1 VAGAGYIR
9 NSSFASARRIGAG
22 RGAFVAMS
30 SSAKIAS
37 FGAGGRPWRR
47 RMPASRTKH
56 RRRRPRAGFGRH
68 ARASAFRDLLALP
81 PARGTARCARPAYF
95 DRAGRDSADVSRAGR
110 DLALHTGGEI
120 EADGLRIRRQG
131 IKTPGDAA
139 RRRTAARRRHRRAG
153 CFASARRGRNRGLFP
168 RARRDE
174 KRHYAA
180 LLPRCSRPTRG
191 FPR

>member
-37 FGAGGRPWRR
+37 FGLADGHGGGECRRAARNIGAGGRAPVSVATLERRLSGICWRYR
-47 RMPASRTKH
+47 QLGEPL
-56 RRRRPRAGFGRH
+56 
-68 ARASAFRDLLALP
+68 D
-81 PARGTARCARPAYF
+81 ARPAYF

-139 RRRTAARRRHRRAG
+139 RRRTAASRRHRRAG